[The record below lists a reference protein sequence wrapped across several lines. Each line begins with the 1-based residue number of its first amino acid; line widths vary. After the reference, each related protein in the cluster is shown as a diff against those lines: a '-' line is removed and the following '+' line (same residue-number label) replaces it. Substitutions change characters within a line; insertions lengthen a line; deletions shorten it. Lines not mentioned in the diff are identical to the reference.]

1 MFQIYTDDFYKD
13 ISYDILEKFDT
24 SDWQMFS
31 YTFRLLF
38 IVTSKKKKQKIH
50 ASLSLEL
57 F

>member
-1 MFQIYTDDFYKD
+1 MC
-13 ISYDILEKFDT
+13 
-24 SDWQMFS
+24 S

-38 IVTSKKKKQKIH
+38 IVTSKKKKKKQKIH

>member
-1 MFQIYTDDFYKD
+1 
-13 ISYDILEKFDT
+13 
-24 SDWQMFS
+24 MFS

-38 IVTSKKKKQKIH
+38 IVTSKKKKKKQKIH

>member
-1 MFQIYTDDFYKD
+1 
-13 ISYDILEKFDT
+13 
-24 SDWQMFS
+24 MFS

-38 IVTSKKKKQKIH
+38 IVTSKKKKKQKIH

>member
-1 MFQIYTDDFYKD
+1 
-13 ISYDILEKFDT
+13 
-24 SDWQMFS
+24 MFS